1 MRRAFLILGSA
12 FLLAGCAHE
21 RGSTGDVYYS
31 SDSGMVTSTTTT
43 TTNANSHIEQSRQPE
58 YPLGTQPRF
67 DNY

>member
-12 FLLAGCAHE
+12 FLLAGCAHD

-31 SDSGMVTSTTTT
+31 TDSGMDTSTTTT
-43 TTNANSHIEQSRQPE
+43 KANSHIEQGRQPE
-58 YPLGTQPRF
+58 SPSDTQPRF